1 MVKHTKA
8 KKSLK
13 GLVARYGI
21 KLRKQYTKI
30 QFTLKE
36 KRSCPECGSKT
47 FGRDAVGIW
56 SCKKCSFKVAGTAYD
71 IKL

>member
-13 GLVARYGI
+13 GLGARYGI

-30 QFTLKE
+30 HFQLKE
-36 KRSCPECGSKT
+36 RESALNVVQRHLVEMLWESGLVKNAALK
-47 FGRDAVGIW
+47 
-56 SCKKCSFKVAGTAYD
+56 
-71 IKL
+71 

>member
-13 GLVARYGI
+13 GLGAWHGI

-30 QFTLKE
+30 HFQLKE
-36 KRSCPECGSKT
+36 KRACPECGSKS

-56 SCKKCSFKVAGTAYD
+56 SCKKCSYKVAGTAYD